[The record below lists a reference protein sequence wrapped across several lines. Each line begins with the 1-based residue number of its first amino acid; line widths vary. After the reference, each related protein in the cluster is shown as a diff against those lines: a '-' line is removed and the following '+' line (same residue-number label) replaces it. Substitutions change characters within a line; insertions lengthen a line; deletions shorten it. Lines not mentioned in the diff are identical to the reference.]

1 MNFIDNWLQFFEVSY
16 QKIII
21 IYKRKMGE
29 LFKTTP
35 KSLPPKQPDKYKSN
49 FQTTIR
55 AVGEKLCID
64 NTNAKLSRI
73 KRRQLKKKRNQ
84 RIQNQGKSNEVQ

>member
-1 MNFIDNWLQFFEVSY
+1 
-16 QKIII
+16 
-21 IYKRKMGE
+21 MGE

-35 KSLPPKQPDKYKSN
+35 KPLPPKQPDEYKSN

-64 NTNAKLSRI
+64 NMNAKLSCI
-73 KRRQLKKKRNQ
+73 KRRQLEKKNRKSKNTKSRK
-84 RIQNQGKSNEVQ
+84 IQ